1 MSTLQQRLAAIAE
14 TAANIK
20 AQLRELD
27 RLRDQVR
34 KAQQS
39 TQRPRNRLRNRSE
52 KFRSVCPTLSHRGF
66 FLRRASIPSRRGASR
81 PGWEGRRFTLQGFRH
96 RL

>member
-39 TQRPRNRLRNRSE
+39 THRPQKRLRNRSE
-52 KFRSVCPTLSHRGF
+52 NLRSRCPTLDAR
-66 FLRRASIPSRRGASR
+66 
-81 PGWEGRRFTLQGFRH
+81 
-96 RL
+96 

>member
-39 TQRPRNRLRNRSE
+39 INPQAAET
-52 KFRSVCPTLSHRGF
+52 T
-66 FLRRASIPSRRGASR
+66 
-81 PGWEGRRFTLQGFRH
+81 
-96 RL
+96 